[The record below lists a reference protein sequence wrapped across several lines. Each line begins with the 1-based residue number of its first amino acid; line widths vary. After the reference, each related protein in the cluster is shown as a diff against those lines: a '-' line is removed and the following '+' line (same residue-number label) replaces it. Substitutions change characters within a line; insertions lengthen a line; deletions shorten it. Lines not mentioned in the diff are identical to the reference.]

1 MSTANIQAVI
11 SGQLLASMQDTISGP
26 SQILKVVAEKNRK
39 LSESMLWKRK
49 DEDFVDQ
56 DINYDIMGYGLDS

>member
-1 MSTANIQAVI
+1 MSPANIQAVI
-11 SGQLLASMQDTISGP
+11 SGQLLACMQDKISGP

-39 LSESMLWKRK
+39 LSETMLWKRK

-56 DINYDIMGYGLDS
+56 DIKYDIM